1 MKCSR
6 YSSIQR
12 LRVIGKGMAALALVF
27 LLSSCVMATAAPAP
41 DSFSEGELAQMLAP
55 IALYPDALLSQ
66 ILMASTYPLEV
77 VEAARWSEKN
87 LHLEGTDAVDAVADQ
102 DWDPSVKALVAFPRV
117 LAQMNDDLTWTR
129 NLGDAFLFQEAD
141 VADMIQELRQQAY
154 DAGHLDDQD
163 NIRVVRER
171 EVIII
176 EPTHPRVVYVPYYRP
191 TVVYGGWRWP
201 AYGPVCWYPPHH
213 YNLGFGITWIGGIH
227 ISHGFFFSA
236 FHWPQRYVVIT
247 HFSDRYR
254 HKDRARPHRWSHDPR
269 HRRGVAYR
277 HPAVK
282 TRYTRPVS
290 PVHRKVIRPGT
301 GSRFSPG
308 PTFARQDRRTMVQRP
323 RHKDTGLRA
332 GPVPARNPIGRS
344 PVPRARSVDRSR
356 PERHMDAAREIGGVR
371 HSDVAVRRDTRPV
384 AVRPSEKTLS
394 KRAPDNTP
402 VEQPKHARQAGLRNP
417 DQDAGRTDGPRAA
430 RERASKRVGDS
441 TGQVQGRGAF
451 TGQPQAGH
459 GRGMGLRDGHGA
471 SFR

>member
-1 MKCSR
+1 MKWPRHSP
-6 YSSIQR
+6 IQR
-12 LRVIGKGMAALALVF
+12 LGVIGKGMITLALVF
-27 LLSSCVMATAAPAP
+27 LLSSCVMATAAPAQ

-87 LHLEGTDAVDAVADQ
+87 LHLEGTEAVDAVADQ

-117 LAQMNDDLTWTR
+117 LAQMNEDLTWTR

-154 DAGHLDDQD
+154 DAGHLDDQE

-176 EPTHPRVVYVPYYRP
+176 EPIHPRVVYVPYYRP

-213 YNLGFGITWIGGIH
+213 YNLGFGITWIGGIP

-236 FHWPQRYVVIT
+236 FHWPDRYVVIT

-254 HKDRARPHRWSHDPR
+254 HVDRPRPHRWSHDPR

-282 TRYTRPVS
+282 THYTRPLS
-290 PVHRKVIRPGT
+290 PVPRKVIRPGA

-308 PTFARQDRRTMVQRP
+308 PTSVRQDRRTMVQRP
-323 RHKDTGLRA
+323 RHKDTGVWA
-332 GPVPARNPIGRS
+332 VPTTVRIPIQRS
-344 PVPRARSVDRSR
+344 PVPSARSVDRSR
-356 PERHMDAAREIGGVR
+356 PGQNVDAARESVGVR
-371 HSDVAVRRDTRPV
+371 HPDAAVRRDTRP
-384 AVRPSEKTLS
+384 AATRPSENTYS
-394 KRAPDNTP
+394 KRAPDITP
-402 VEQPKHARQAGLRNP
+402 VEQPKQTRRAGLRNP
-417 DQDAGRTDGPRAA
+417 DQDAGRTDLSRAG
-430 RERASKRVGDS
+430 RERPSKRVGDS
-441 TGQVQGRGAF
+441 TGNVQGRASF
-451 TGQPQAGH
+451 TGGPQAGH
-459 GRGMGLRDGHGA
+459 GRGMGLRDGQGA